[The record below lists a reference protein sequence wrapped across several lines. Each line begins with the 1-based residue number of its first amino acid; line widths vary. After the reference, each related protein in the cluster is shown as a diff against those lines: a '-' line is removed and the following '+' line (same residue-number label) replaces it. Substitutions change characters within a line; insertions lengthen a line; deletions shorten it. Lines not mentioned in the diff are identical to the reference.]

1 MALALLLPPNRLLPP
16 RSPRIPSVGP
26 HDPAHLTLQRALT
39 PPQITAAI
47 LLVPTTDPR
56 PSRFSG
62 MDLSKPL
69 HLFPHPALNQPLH
82 TDRTA
87 AARRFAPHAWRG
99 GLGQATVYDELMP
112 ALPLADA
119 LDHFD
124 EDAALIA
131 RLDWCCLDP
140 ALAEQQLAVHQGAP
154 EAMKLTFTQAPPGIS
169 PLVTSR
175 AVLRDFAEH
184 DAGPGDALRYNPK
197 KPTIDPIG
205 REANIP
211 IPAPIRDHARRFI
224 ADTPDA
230 LARLTRLAHHLGDAF
245 PTANAETLT
254 ATNAQLEANDFN
266 HIPHPTSHIPHPREL
281 HLELTPRRTVLGPIT
296 PQHHL
301 PQLLNRPDLD
311 PTLAHNLF
319 QQLGQ
324 LDDATLYLG
333 HHGEPTL
340 HPDFSSLVHAA
351 HDAGI
356 PTIALQTDLLL
367 ERDAVLALLDL
378 PVDAIQVRLNADTA
392 AVYEAE
398 MGLDRFKQAAD
409 NTLAL
414 LHERQE
420 RGSNTPWIIP
430 SLTKV
435 TATLKDMESFFE
447 RWVTLCGHAL
457 IEPFP
462 TANGVIPPR
471 FPVDMTPPKPDP
483 ARFRYKHRL
492 TVLADG
498 TLTPCRH
505 DLLGRASLGNAHDA
519 PLVELYQNLPD
530 LSPTQ
535 TAALCW
541 RCQAHLANYPQ
552 HTPAP
557 LQLPAAPSAA

>member
-1 MALALLLPPNRLLPP
+1 MALALLLPPNRLLPG
-16 RSPRIPSVGP
+16 SPHAGSVGP
-26 HDPAHLTLQRALT
+26 HDPAALALQRALT
-39 PPQITAAI
+39 PPSITAAVLI
-47 LLVPTTDPR
+47 VPTTDAGASAWAGLELP
-56 PSRFSG
+56 
-62 MDLSKPL
+62 KPV
-69 HLFPHPALNQPLH
+69 HVFPHPALDQPLH
-82 TDRTA
+82 PDRTA

-99 GLGQATVYDELMP
+99 GLGQATLYDELMP

-140 ALAEQQLAVHQGAP
+140 GLAEQQLAVHLDAP
-154 EAMKLTFTQAPPGIS
+154 EAMKLTFTQAPPGLS

-175 AVLRDFAEH
+175 TVLRDFAEH

-211 IPAPIRDHARRFI
+211 INASIRDHARRFI

-230 LARLTRLAHHLGDAF
+230 LARLTRLADHLGDRF
-245 PTANAETLT
+245 PTADAELLT
-254 ATNAQLEANDFN
+254 ATNAKLEADDFRSTQ
-266 HIPHPTSHIPHPREL
+266 PLDLPREL
-281 HLELTPRRTVLGPIT
+281 HLELTPRRTALGPIT

-301 PQLLNRPDLD
+301 PELLERPDLD
-311 PTLAHNLF
+311 PSLARSLF
-319 QQLGQ
+319 DQLGP
-324 LDDATLYLG
+324 LGDAVLYLG

-340 HPDFSSLVHAA
+340 HPEFINLVHAA
-351 HDAGI
+351 RDAGI

-367 ERDAVLALLDL
+367 EREDALALLDL
-378 PVDAIQVRLNADTA
+378 PVDAIQIRLNADTA

-414 LHERQE
+414 LHERQN
-420 RGSNTPWIIP
+420 RSATTPWIIP

-435 TATLKDMESFFE
+435 TGTLKDMESFFE
-447 RWVTLCGHAL
+447 RWVTVCGHAL

-462 TANGVIPPR
+462 TANGVIPAR

-483 ARFRYKHRL
+483 ARFRVKHRL

-498 TLTPCRH
+498 SVTPCRH
-505 DLLGRASLGNAHDA
+505 DLLGRASLGNANDA
-519 PLVELYQNLPD
+519 PLVELYARLPD
-530 LSPTQ
+530 LTDAQ
-535 TAALCW
+535 AEALCW

-552 HTPAP
+552 HANAAP
-557 LQLPAAPSAA
+557 LQLPAASSAA